1 MDMRL
6 WCRIVIVMPALLIA
20 AAPPQAPL
28 ASDDLEINRRYLDRL
43 RQDPERYQLLLDSL
57 REFNGLS
64 ADRQQRIRQLDRDL
78 RDETSAAQARLL
90 HTAERYAEWLERLTP
105 EQQRRI
111 KDAPDKDRRLE
122 AIREIRQQQWIE
134 HLPKSQRDSLQN
146 APAGERQALIER
158 YRADERKR
166 SQEWHLAFK
175 HWDEL
180 TGKGIPDRIEKF
192 PSAVQEFVK
201 ETLIPRL
208 SLEEKE
214 RLRKVEGRW
223 PEFPRVLV
231 DLTDKNTFKLLHP
244 ATGPTKLEDL
254 PEELQ
259 KRLRNVK
266 LPELTKKKKL
276 AHLHTTWVDFAEEV
290 TRLAKKNNVPLP
302 QQLGPCYPKEFAKP
316 IRDFIMQKLINFS
329 SGVLDR
335 DERARLKQ
343 AEGYWPLYPYT
354 VLELA
359 RKHHLPIPGTVLPGP
374 ADMWDKYR
382 DGAGE
387 GASMVSDRILY
398 DFALTELTEEER
410 ESLRFAL
417 GDPAARE
424 RLQQEYIRRHPDDWQ
439 KLQQSDQQKRTRKKG
454 S

>member
-1 MDMRL
+1 MRL

-20 AAPPQAPL
+20 AAPPQGPL
-28 ASDDLEINRRYLDRL
+28 SSDDLETNRRYLDRL
-43 RQDPERYQLLLDSL
+43 RQDPERYHLLLDSL
-57 REFNGLS
+57 REFNGLP

-90 HTAERYAEWLERLTP
+90 HTAERYAEWLEHLTP

-111 KDAPDKDRRLE
+111 KDAPDKQSRLE
-122 AIREIRQQQWIE
+122 VIREIRQQQWIE
-134 HLPKSQRDSLQN
+134 HLPKAQRDRLQS
-146 APAGERQALIER
+146 ASSSERQTLIER

-175 HWDEL
+175 HWDDL
-180 TGKGIPDRIEKF
+180 ASRGIPDRVEKLS
-192 PSAVQEFVK
+192 PAVQEFVK
-201 ETLIPRL
+201 DTLLPRL

-259 KRLRNVK
+259 KRLRTVK

-276 AHLHTTWVDFAEEV
+276 MQLHTTWVDFAEEV
-290 TRLAKKNNVPLP
+290 TRVAKKNNVPLP
-302 QQLGPCYPKEFAKP
+302 QPLGPCYPKEFPKP
-316 IRDFIMQKLINFS
+316 IRDFITQKLINFTT
-329 SGVLDR
+329 GVLERGER
-335 DERARLKQ
+335 DRLKQ

-354 VLELA
+354 ILELA
-359 RKHHLPIPGTVLPGP
+359 RKHHLQIPGTVLPG
-374 ADMWDKYR
+374 AAEVWDKYR
-382 DGAGE
+382 DSSGDE
-387 GASMVSDRILY
+387 PSVVSDRVLY

-439 KLQQSDQQKRTRKKG
+439 KLQQSDQQKRARKKP
-454 S
+454 